1 MEEVLKFLSEN
12 HTFYFATV
20 DDNKPKVRPL
30 GFFMAYEDKLY
41 FGIGKQKQSYQQ
53 ILENPYVELSTA
65 SAKGEWIRISGKVK
79 IDERKEVQEKAFET
93 LPMLKALYNE
103 ETGHKLGVFYLEEAT
118 AEIADMAGG
127 FKKIPLSS

>member
-1 MEEVLKFLSEN
+1 VEEVLKFLSEN

>member
-1 MEEVLKFLSEN
+1 VEEVLKFLNEN

>member
-1 MEEVLKFLSEN
+1 MEEVLKFLNEN

-53 ILENPYVELSTA
+53 ILANPYIELSTA
-65 SAKGEWIRISGKVK
+65 SAKGEWIRINGKVK
-79 IDERKEVQEKAFET
+79 IDERKEVLERAFET
-93 LPMLKALYNE
+93 LPMLKTLYAE
-103 ETGHKLGVFYLEEAT
+103 ETGHTLGIFYLEGAT

-127 FKKIPLSS
+127 FKKISLSS

>member
-1 MEEVLKFLSEN
+1 MEEVLKFLNEN

-30 GFFMAYEDKLY
+30 GFFMPYEDKLY

-53 ILENPYVELSTA
+53 ILKNPYIELSTA

-79 IDERKEVQEKAFET
+79 IDERKEVLEKAFET
-93 LPMLKALYNE
+93 LPMLTTLYSE

-127 FKKIPLSS
+127 FKKIPLS

>member
-1 MEEVLKFLSEN
+1 MEEVLKFLNEN